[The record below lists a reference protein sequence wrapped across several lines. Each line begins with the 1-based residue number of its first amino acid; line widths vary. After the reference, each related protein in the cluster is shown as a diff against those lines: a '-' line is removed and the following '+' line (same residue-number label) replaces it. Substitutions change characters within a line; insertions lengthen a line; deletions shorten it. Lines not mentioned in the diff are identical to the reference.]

1 MNVLAKIALEQSHIE
16 RMGSCIE
23 SLETLVR
30 NGTERQK
37 GHAANALGNI
47 ACNDNMRKNIVHAS
61 SHWRRSCAAAP
72 NGRRIKPRMRW
83 RVLPLR
89 TTGYCAFHGTFLRRT
104 EA

>member
-47 ACNDNMRKNIVHAS
+47 ACNDNMRKNM
-61 SHWRRSCAAAP
+61 RSCIRSLETLVRSGTEWQKDKATYALACLAFA
-72 NGRRIKPRMRW
+72 NNWILRVPRH
-83 RVLPLR
+83 LPP
-89 TTGYCAFHGTFLRRT
+89 TH
-104 EA
+104 